1 MKRRADQRNSMRK
14 PRQPLDIKKMTR
26 KPEAHG
32 IMRTHEGRKMHPLL
46 DMGYLVRGRFRIHD
60 IVGSGGFGQIFKG
73 SDKMTGHNFA
83 VKICMAEDE
92 GNRLIIEQ
100 RVMAKLNGKDNF
112 PFMVASGTLHL
123 SRRPKCHYIIMEL
136 LGPSLAVLR
145 KQTQSRRF
153 SIGTALRVGE
163 QCLDA
168 MEVMHLS
175 GYLHRDIKPSNM
187 CIGLSQFGKHR
198 TVFIIDFGMARKYLQ
213 PNGQHRKERGRAAF
227 RGTTRYVSLTVH
239 DRKETGPVD
248 DLWSLYYSIIEMGDG
263 VLPWRMKLK
272 QKDVEDMKRKSTFT
286 DLCKRFPTHFYE
298 FDKSLKWLK
307 WDDMPKYQVLKD
319 VLRECYPSEQSTET
333 PFEWERTTRH
343 AA

>member
-1 MKRRADQRNSMRK
+1 MKRRSDQRNSMRK

-145 KQTQSRRF
+145 KTTQSRRF

-168 MEVMHLS
+168 MEVMHLA

-213 PNGQHRKERGRAAF
+213 PNGQHRNERGRAAF

-248 DLWSLYYSIIEMGDG
+248 DLWSLYYSIIEMGEG